1 MSPVQKKLLILDDDP
16 EILDL
21 LGRILGR
28 KYLLLTRT
36 TTDTF
41 EEDLAEFQPHAVM
54 IDHFIGDKT
63 SKDLMSSTLQDNNI
77 PVILHSAH
85 EDIEKLSI
93 ETKVSAFIRKPSS
106 ITEIRDMIA
115 RVIGD
120 N

>member
-1 MSPVQKKLLILDDDP
+1 MPPAQKKLLILDDDP

-21 LGRILGR
+21 LGRILG
-28 KYLLLTRT
+28 KQYLLLTRT

-41 EEDLAEFQPHAVM
+41 EKDLTEFQPNAVM

-63 SKDLMSSTLQDNNI
+63 SKDLMSKTLQDNNI

-93 ETKVSAFIRKPSS
+93 ETNVSAFIRKPSS
-106 ITEIRDMIA
+106 IAEIREMVA
-115 RVIGD
+115 KVLA
-120 N
+120 